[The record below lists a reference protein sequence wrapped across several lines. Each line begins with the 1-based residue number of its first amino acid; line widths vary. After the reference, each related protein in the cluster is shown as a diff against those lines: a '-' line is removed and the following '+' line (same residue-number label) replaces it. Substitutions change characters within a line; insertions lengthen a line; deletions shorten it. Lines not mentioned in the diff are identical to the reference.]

1 MPIGIALFLPFK
13 SRQITRPR
21 QQVLTAG
28 AVIR

>member
-13 SRQITRPR
+13 NRQITRPR
-21 QQVLTAG
+21 QYVLTAG